1 MISIIKLYATIESRG
16 SYVKSRCESKRDRYE
31 INPLE
36 MRGLVRSRIKTILA
50 LPRIIE
56 RAYFDFIIIEP

>member
-1 MISIIKLYATIESRG
+1 MIESWV

-31 INPLE
+31 INPRE
-36 MRGLVRSRIKTILA
+36 MRGLVRSQIKTILA
-50 LPRIIE
+50 LLRTIE